1 MPRFFHLVLN
11 NIYIYILFINGFV
24 YGCTFMMQ
32 LIQEYF
38 KYYLILK
45 SLNSIGDFFNH
56 EAKK

>member
-1 MPRFFHLVLN
+1 MV
-11 NIYIYILFINGFV
+11 
-24 YGCTFMMQ
+24 Q

-56 EAKK
+56 EAKKWRIILIKNVFPFYD